1 MTVRRW
7 VVGVRLAVAALV
19 AAFVLRELSVA
30 VGATLQYFTYT
41 GSLVVAVTLVLVATR
56 RVGERHLVLAFGVAA
71 VIHAVYVLL
80 LVGLDGVVG
89 DLTAGG
95 LENWV
100 LHYALPYYL
109 ALDVGLLARD
119 RAYAYRDAVAYLWV
133 PAAYLAFVLPYG
145 SAVGSYP
152 YSFLDVDAL
161 GPWVAAYVVGI
172 LAAFV
177 ALNVTVIHLQRRRFA
192 ATALAPN
199 DVS

>member
-1 MTVRRW
+1 M
-7 VVGVRLAVAALV
+7 VGVRLAVAVLV

-41 GSLVVAVTLVLVATR
+41 GSLVVAVTLVLVATG

-80 LVGLDGVVG
+80 LVGLDGVVR

-95 LENWV
+95 LENVV

-119 RAYAYRDAVAYLWV
+119 RAYAYRDAVGYLWV
-133 PAAYLAFVLPYG
+133 PAAYLAFVVPYG

-152 YSFLDVDAL
+152 YFFLDVDAL

-192 ATALAPN
+192 AAAPAAYE
-199 DVS
+199 VS